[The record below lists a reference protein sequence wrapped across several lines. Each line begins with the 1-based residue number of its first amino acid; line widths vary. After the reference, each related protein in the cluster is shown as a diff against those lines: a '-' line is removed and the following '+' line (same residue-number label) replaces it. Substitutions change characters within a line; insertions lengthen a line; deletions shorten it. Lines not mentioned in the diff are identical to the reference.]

1 MKKTVFVVILSALI
15 IAAGL
20 ITWTTIQ
27 DIKNPDNTT
36 INGNEIVFVPDEP
49 NNTEDQYNDSKVHE
63 DLKIDIESED
73 IRDIEIIEN
82 TNNTDNTD
90 STVAIVDDEV
100 FAGNT
105 DPSTA
110 CEQWKADTNEE
121 AIANGYEG
129 EIDTRTREEVLV
141 DTSREI
147 GLSDDQIKALWF
159 YDGNKLGY
167 VWPETREYSI
177 NETIP
182 NNTENSDT
190 DTITGNQNSET
201 VQPEKNYNQL
211 EKQPEDDITTTN
223 PVNKGEENTTST
235 DTYNNYDNVWTPPAN
250 FIAPGTIMTDDNI
263 VTGEGEVV
271 EFEDDDNINWE

>member
-1 MKKTVFVVILSALI
+1 MKKILFAAIIAALI
-15 IAAGL
+15 IGSGFL
-20 ITWTTIQ
+20 ML
-27 DIKNPDNTT
+27 DIYNRVDEFSDDQNKP
-36 INGNEIVFVPDEP
+36 INVVETVDPYD
-49 NNTEDQYNDSKVHE
+49 DSKVHE

-73 IRDIEIIEN
+73 IRDVEILAN

-110 CEQWKADTNEE
+110 YEQWKADTNEE

-177 NETIP
+177 NE
-182 NNTENSDT
+182 NNPSNTGNSDT
-190 DTITGNQNSET
+190 DTITDGQNSEIN
-201 VQPEKNYNQL
+201 QPVNNENRP
-211 EKQPEDDITTTN
+211 EKQPEDDTTTTN
-223 PVNKGEENTTST
+223 PESIEKENTTST

-250 FIAPGTIMTDDNI
+250 FVAPGTIMTDDNI